1 MESVSVVINHPEIE
15 IAPRETLIK
24 RVVRLVF
31 FCWYARLRRRHT
43 SIFLGMIM
51 FVVFGLL
58 VLAVVYRSRVRAS
71 RLLSVL

>member
-24 RVVRLVF
+24 RVVILVF
-31 FCWYARLRRRHT
+31 CCWYARLRRRRA
-43 SIFLGMIM
+43 SIFLGTIM
-51 FVVFGLL
+51 FVVLGLL

>member
-24 RVVRLVF
+24 RVVILVF
-31 FCWYARLRRRHT
+31 CCWYARLRRWRA